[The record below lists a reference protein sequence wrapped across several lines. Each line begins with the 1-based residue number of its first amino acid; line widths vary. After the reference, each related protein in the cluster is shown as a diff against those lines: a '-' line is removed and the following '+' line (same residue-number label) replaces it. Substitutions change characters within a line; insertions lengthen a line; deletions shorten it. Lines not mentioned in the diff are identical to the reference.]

1 MTPIIEKLL
10 ILQDQDILII
20 RLERELTDI
29 PQRKTAI
36 DALLDKHRQAVATA
50 KETLKASQA
59 ELKKAEL
66 EIESFREKIRKFR
79 DQQMQLKSNQEF
91 KAMENEIAAV
101 ERNIRQT
108 EDQMLAQ
115 MEGIETAQAAVK
127 QREEELRGE
136 EASITRELGGMDAR
150 AAAVKGELEQARG
163 LRATLAAEAEPER
176 LGQYDRLFT
185 KLREKVLVPV
195 EDNATCGGCHMKL
208 PPYVFHNARK
218 QTEIVCCGFC
228 GRMLY

>member
-10 ILQDQDILII
+10 ILQDHDIRII
-20 RLERELTDI
+20 RLEKELADI
-29 PQRKTAI
+29 PQRKAAI
-36 DALLDKHRQAVATA
+36 DALLNKHRQSVVTA
-50 KETLKASQA
+50 KDNLKARQA

-101 ERNIRQT
+101 EKNIRQT
-108 EDQMLAQ
+108 EDQMLVQ
-115 MEGIETAQAAVK
+115 MEGIEAAQATVK
-127 QREEELRGE
+127 QCEEELKVE
-136 EASITRELGGMDAR
+136 EVTVKRDLAGMDAR
-150 AAAVKGELEQARG
+150 AIEVKTELEQERKT
-163 LRATLAAEAEPER
+163 RATIAAEAEPER
-176 LGQYDRLFT
+176 LSQYDRMFT
-185 KLREKVLVPV
+185 KMRDKVLVPV

-218 QTEIVCCGFC
+218 QTEIICCGFC